1 MTEERRNNRRKH
13 DMLLT
18 DREKKGG
25 GTYLGKERQKT
36 AQFNHQS
43 LDGKVME
50 CVVLQTRLLH

>member
-1 MTEERRNNRRKH
+1 
-13 DMLLT
+13 MLLT